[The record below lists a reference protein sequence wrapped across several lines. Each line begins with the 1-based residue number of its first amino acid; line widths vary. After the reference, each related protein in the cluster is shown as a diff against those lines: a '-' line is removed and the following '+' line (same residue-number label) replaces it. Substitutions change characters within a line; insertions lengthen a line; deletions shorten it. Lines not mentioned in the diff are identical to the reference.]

1 MNFCPECQNKLFPS
15 EEDGKLWNKCR
26 ICKFKKEHNESLIEK
41 KVYKS
46 SELRS
51 IETNKDMI
59 YDPTLPRTIYNTCP
73 NKDCISHQK
82 PELQEAV
89 YIQDPNTIKLIY
101 ICIQCATEWKY
112 A

>member
-1 MNFCPECQNKLFPS
+1 MQFCPECQNKLFPS
-15 EEDGKLWNKCR
+15 EEDGTLWNKCR
-26 ICKFKKEHNESLIEK
+26 NCGYKAEYTQSLIEK

-46 SELRS
+46 SALRS
-51 IETNKDMI
+51 IEINKYMV
-59 YDPTLPRTIYNTCP
+59 YDPSLPRTIHNTCP
-73 NKDCISHQK
+73 NRECITHKK

-101 ICIQCATEWKY
+101 ICTQCQTEWKY